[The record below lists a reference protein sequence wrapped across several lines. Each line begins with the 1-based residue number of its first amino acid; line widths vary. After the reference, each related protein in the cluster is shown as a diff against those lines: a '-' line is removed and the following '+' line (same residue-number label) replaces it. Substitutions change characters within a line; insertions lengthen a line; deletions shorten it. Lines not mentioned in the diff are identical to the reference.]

1 MSGNP
6 GKYIS
11 IEKAPIAESNPKV
24 KIVKNRSL
32 PFIIASEDNSIKYF
46 IKTVM
51 NFLKSCGVLK
61 AFQKTLSL
69 HLHEM
74 KKKKYSLENI
84 LANLKIDALNE
95 MQLATLK
102 ANKKDE
108 DIILLSATGSG
119 KTLAFLLPI
128 LENLEAENKNTQA
141 LIVVPS
147 RELAMQIEQVF
158 KTMGTGNKI
167 TATYGGHKREI
178 EENNLVQPPAVI
190 VGTPGRLG
198 DHIRR
203 GNITIDSITTLV
215 LDEFDKSLELGFL
228 EEMKFILESLKNVQ
242 KKILTSA
249 TEAVEIPAFTSL
261 KNLERINY
269 LNPDEGKKGL
279 AIKSVFSPDKDKSET
294 LFRLMC
300 YLGNRSTIVFC
311 NHREAVERTSK
322 LLSEKGI
329 YNEFYHGG
337 MEQQQRDSAL
347 SKFRNGTTNVL
358 VTTDLASRGLD
369 IANIRYIIHYH
380 LPLTEDAFTHRNG
393 RTARMEASGTAI
405 LIISEDEKLPAYIDE
420 QEDER
425 ITLPEENILPEKP
438 KWATLFIAA
447 GKKDKINKVDIV
459 GFLTNKGQ
467 LKKED
472 IGLIEVKDFFSFV
485 AIRKVKMN
493 HVLHLIKNE
502 KIKNKKVKMEV
513 AK

>member
-1 MSGNP
+1 
-6 GKYIS
+6 
-11 IEKAPIAESNPKV
+11 
-24 KIVKNRSL
+24 
-32 PFIIASEDNSIKYF
+32 
-46 IKTVM
+46 
-51 NFLKSCGVLK
+51 
-61 AFQKTLSL
+61 
-69 HLHEM
+69 M

-84 LANLKIDALNE
+84 LTNLKIESLNE
-95 MQLATLK
+95 MQEEAIKT
-102 ANKKDE
+102 NKKKE
-108 DIILLSATGSG
+108 DFILLSATGSG
-119 KTLAFLLPI
+119 KTLAYLLPV
-128 LENLEAENKNTQA
+128 LENLEEDNKNTQA

-158 KTMGTGNKI
+158 KTMGTGKKI
-167 TATYGGHKREI
+167 TSTYGGHKREI
-178 EENNLVQPPAVI
+178 EENNLIQPPAVI

-203 GNITIDSITTLV
+203 GNITVDAIETLV

-228 EEMKFILESLKNVQ
+228 EEMKFIIDSLKNVRQ
-242 KKILTSA
+242 KILTSA
-249 TEAVEIPAFTSL
+249 TDAVEIPDFIKL
-261 KNLERINY
+261 NHPERINF
-269 LNPDEGKKGL
+269 LIPGQEKEGL
-279 AIKSVFSPDKDKSET
+279 AIRSVFSPDKDKSET
-294 LFRLMC
+294 LFRLLC
-300 YLGNRSTIVFC
+300 FLGNRSTIVFC
-311 NHREAVERTSK
+311 NHRDAVERTSK

-358 VTTDLASRGLD
+358 ITTDLASRGLD

-380 LPLTEDAFTHRNG
+380 LPHTADAFTHRNG

-405 LIISEDEKLPAYIDE
+405 LILNEEENLPAYIE
-420 QEDER
+420 EEVSQIE
-425 ITLPEENILPEKP
+425 LPEKYDLPEKP

-447 GKKDKINKVDIV
+447 GKKDKVNKVDIV
-459 GFLTNKGQ
+459 GFLTNKGE

-485 AIRKVKMN
+485 AIRKIKMN
-493 HVLHLIKNE
+493 HLLHLIKNE

>member
-1 MSGNP
+1 
-6 GKYIS
+6 
-11 IEKAPIAESNPKV
+11 
-24 KIVKNRSL
+24 
-32 PFIIASEDNSIKYF
+32 
-46 IKTVM
+46 
-51 NFLKSCGVLK
+51 
-61 AFQKTLSL
+61 
-69 HLHEM
+69 M
-74 KKKKYSLENI
+74 KKKNYSLENI
-84 LANLKIDALNE
+84 LSNLKIDALNE
-95 MQLATLK
+95 MQQATLE

-119 KTLAFLLPI
+119 KTLAFLLPV
-128 LENLEAENKNTQA
+128 LENLESENKNTQA

-158 KTMGTGNKI
+158 KQMGTGNKI

-190 VGTPGRLG
+190 VGTPGRSG

-203 GNITIDSITTLV
+203 GNITVDSIATLV

-228 EEMKFILESLKNVQ
+228 EEMKFILESLKNIQ

-249 TEAVEIPAFTSL
+249 TEAVEIPAFISL
-261 KNLERINY
+261 KNPERINF
-269 LNPDEGKKGL
+269 LIPGEEKKAL
-279 AIKSVFSPDKDKSET
+279 AIKTVFSPDKDKSET

-322 LLSEKGI
+322 LLFEKGI

-405 LIISEDEKLPAYIDE
+405 LILSEEEKLPAYIDE
-420 QEDER
+420 EAEP
-425 ITLPEENILPEKP
+425 IMLPEECVLPEKP

-447 GKKDKINKVDIV
+447 GKKDKVNKVDIV

-472 IGLIEVKDFFSFV
+472 IGLIDVKDFFSFV

>member
-1 MSGNP
+1 
-6 GKYIS
+6 
-11 IEKAPIAESNPKV
+11 
-24 KIVKNRSL
+24 
-32 PFIIASEDNSIKYF
+32 
-46 IKTVM
+46 
-51 NFLKSCGVLK
+51 
-61 AFQKTLSL
+61 
-69 HLHEM
+69 M
-74 KKKKYSLENI
+74 KQKKYSLENI
-84 LANLKIDALNE
+84 LSNLKIDSLNE
-95 MQLATLK
+95 MQQASVE
-102 ANKKDE
+102 ANQKEE
-108 DIILLSATGSG
+108 DVILLSATGSG
-119 KTLAFLLPI
+119 KTLAFLLPV
-128 LENLEAENKNTQA
+128 LENLDDENKDTQA

-158 KTMGTGNKI
+158 KKMGTGKKI

-178 EENNLVQPPAVI
+178 EENNLIQPPALI
-190 VGTPGRLG
+190 VGTPGRIG

-203 GNITIDSITTLV
+203 GNITVDSITTLV

-228 EEMKFILESLKNVQ
+228 EEMKFILDSLKNVR
-242 KKILTSA
+242 KKVLTSA
-249 TEAVEIPAFTSL
+249 TEAVEIPEFIRL
-261 KNLERINY
+261 KNPQRINF
-269 LNPDEGKKGL
+269 LNPGDEKKGL
-279 AIKSVFSPDKDKSET
+279 EIKTVLSPEKDKSET
-294 LFRLMC
+294 LFKLIC

-311 NHREAVERTSK
+311 NHREAVERTSN

-405 LIISEDEKLPAYIDE
+405 LILNEEEKLPAYIHE
-420 QEDER
+420 EVET
-425 ITLPEENILPEKP
+425 ITLPEKSILPEKP

-447 GKKDKINKVDIV
+447 GKKDKVNKVDIV

-472 IGLIEVKDFFSFV
+472 IGLIDVKDFFSFA

-493 HVLHLIKNE
+493 HLLHLIKDQ